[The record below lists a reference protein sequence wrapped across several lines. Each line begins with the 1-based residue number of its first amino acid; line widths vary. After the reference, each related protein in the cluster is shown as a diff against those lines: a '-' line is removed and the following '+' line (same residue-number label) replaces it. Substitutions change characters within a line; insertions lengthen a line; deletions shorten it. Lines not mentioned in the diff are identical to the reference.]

1 MRGSFMDNVRPVL
14 AEWKRTVSFC
24 ILQNVR
30 RRSRSIGLDCVYVC
44 GYVTSGATSSRN
56 AFGRLLQHSLNKTF
70 VPFFI
75 PSTSFCSLS
84 SWFTSSC
91 GYHLITVTTFALI
104 TYHSSPFRTR
114 LKNSSLSQILSS
126 IVFLFLPDCLHLQP
140 LPNKVGTG
148 VCFVLVS
155 SSSFIFYFFLRV
167 LD

>member
-56 AFGRLLQHSLNKTF
+56 AFGRLLQHSLNETF
-70 VPFFI
+70 
-75 PSTSFCSLS
+75 PSSFPQPLSVHSPLGSPHPADITSSQSPPLLS
-84 SWFTSSC
+84 SP
-91 GYHLITVTTFALI
+91 ITPL
-104 TYHSSPFRTR
+104 PFRTR